1 MASVRTSILR
11 ETSTP
16 TRPPTRSTRYTLV
29 REEPENRMRFL
40 TQIYR
45 AMRDAL
51 GDDFPIG
58 LKLNSSDGVEGG
70 FSEQDALSVIETM
83 AAMGLDLVEISGGT
97 YTKPPVDV
105 VDGVDPRRGTIFF
118 LDFARRLQGRVDIPV
133 ALTGGFLAAP
143 DMEEVLASGA
153 ADMIGIGRGLVVSPD
168 LPNKILDGGS
178 HETVSLPRVTT
189 PVSAVDRALGSILV
203 ISWYEHQLCRLAEGK
218 QVASSGDATVALMS
232 TLRSHGLGALAP
244 RRNSGRK

>member
-1 MASVRTSILR
+1 M
-11 ETSTP
+11 
-16 TRPPTRSTRYTLV
+16 
-29 REEPENRMRFL
+29 
-40 TQIYR
+40 
-45 AMRDAL
+45 
-51 GDDFPIG
+51 
-58 LKLNSSDGVEGG
+58 
-70 FSEQDALSVIETM
+70 
-83 AAMGLDLVEISGGT
+83 
-97 YTKPPVDV
+97 
-105 VDGVDPRRGTIFF
+105 
-118 LDFARRLQGRVDIPV
+118 

-203 ISWYEHQLCRLAEGK
+203 ISWYEHQMCRLAEGK